1 MTKTANFKI
10 VLGVLLFSVSVCF
23 ATQYQYDNLNR
34 LSQTTL
40 DDGTKIV
47 YSYDASGNRSQ
58 KVITFQSDLDLNVE
72 VNFKDFAILAAQWLD
87 VPGDPSADIAPWPNV
102 DNFVDYEDLA
112 KLAEQWLAGTGIPG
126 DITGNSYVNFEDLLV
141 LASQWLSVPGIPSA
155 DIAPEPNGDGIVNFL
170 DFALLA
176 EYWLVDTQ

>member
-1 MTKTANFKI
+1 MTKTANFNI

-58 KVITFQSDLDLNVE
+58 KVITFQADLDLDLG
-72 VNFKDFAILAAQWLD
+72 VNFIDFAILAAQWLD
-87 VPGDPSADIAPWPNV
+87 APGDPSADIAPYGGDDTVNLL
-102 DNFVDYEDLA
+102 DLSM
-112 KLAEQWLAGTGIPG
+112 LADQWLNMAGFYNILQDGIA
-126 DITGNSYVNFEDLLV
+126 DVQDLEIM
-141 LASQWLSVPGIPSA
+141 AQQWLDEPGVPSA
-155 DIAPEPNGDGIVNFL
+155 DIAPGEGDNFVNFL
-170 DFALLA
+170 DFAEMA
-176 EYWLVDTQ
+176 KYWFGPVE